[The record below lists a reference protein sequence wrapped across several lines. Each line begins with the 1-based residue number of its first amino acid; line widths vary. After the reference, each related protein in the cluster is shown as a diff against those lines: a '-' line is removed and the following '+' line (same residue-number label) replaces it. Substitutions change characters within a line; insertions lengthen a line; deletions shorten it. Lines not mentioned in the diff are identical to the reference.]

1 MTRRRSAIALLLVSV
16 TLVSLSACSSYGS
29 NSNAGS
35 GGSASPAAEQADLT
49 VFAASSLTGAFTQ
62 IGKTFEQQHAGTHVT
77 LNFGASDDLAGQI
90 QSEGTADLFAS
101 ASPTWMDAVQKKP
114 GVSDRSDFAQNT
126 LIVIVPQGNPA
137 DIKSID
143 DLANSGVQLVLAAKG
158 VPVGDYAREALSNAG
173 IAKQAE
179 ANVVSNEE
187 DDASVVQKIST
198 NEADAAIVY
207 SSDIAGPSGA
217 GVDPIAIPD
226 SDNVI
231 ATYPIAVVTG
241 APQSQLAAQFVD
253 EVTGSSGQSV
263 LKTFGFLPPPSG

>member
-1 MTRRRSAIALLLVSV
+1 MTRRRSPSALLLVSV
-16 TLVSLSACSSYGS
+16 IVVSLSACSSYGS
-29 NSNAGS
+29 NSNAGA
-35 GGSASPAAEQADLT
+35 GGSSPPAASTDLT
-49 VFAASSLTGAFTQ
+49 VFGASSLTGAFTQ
-62 IGKTFEQQHAGTHVT
+62 IGKTFEQQHAGTHVAF
-77 LNFGASDDLAGQI
+77 NFGASDDLAGQI
-90 QSEGTADLFAS
+90 QSEGTADVFAS

-126 LIVIVPQGNPA
+126 LIIIVPEGNPA
-137 DIKSID
+137 NIKSID

-158 VPVGDYAREALSNAG
+158 VPVGDYAREALGNAG
-173 IAKQAE
+173 IAKQTE

-217 GVDPIAIPD
+217 GVESIAIPD

-241 APQSQLAAQFVD
+241 AAQSQLAAQFVD

-263 LKTFGFLPPPSG
+263 LKTYGFLPPPSG

>member
-1 MTRRRSAIALLLVSV
+1 MRKRVLSVVVGSLLL
-16 TLVSLSACSSYGS
+16 LGAACA
-29 NSNAGS
+29 NSNNDTANSGSGSSSSPAGS
-35 GGSASPAAEQADLT
+35 TDLT

-62 IGKTFEQQHAGTHVT
+62 IGNEFEQQHPGTHVT
-77 LNFGASDDLAGQI
+77 FNFGASDDLAAQI
-90 QSEGTADLFAS
+90 QSEGTADVFAS
-101 ASPTWMDAVQKKP
+101 ASPTWMDAVEKKP
-114 GVSDRSDFAQNT
+114 GIANRSDFAQNT
-126 LIVIVPQGNPA
+126 LVIIVPQGDPA
-137 DIKSID
+137 NVESIK
-143 DLANSGVQLVLAAKG
+143 DLGEDGLQLVLAAKG
-158 VPVGDYAREALSNAG
+158 VPVGAYAREALANAG

-179 ANVVSNEE
+179 ADVVSNEE

-217 GVDPIAIPD
+217 GVESISIPD

-241 APQSQLAAQFVD
+241 APQSQLAAKFVT

-263 LKTFGFLPPPSG
+263 LKTYGFLPPRSG

>member
-1 MTRRRSAIALLLVSV
+1 MTRRRSAFALPLVSV
-16 TLVSLSACSSYGS
+16 VLVWLSACSSYGS
-29 NSNAGS
+29 NANAGS
-35 GGSASPAAEQADLT
+35 GGGSSPAASTGLT
-49 VFAASSLTGAFTQ
+49 VFAASSLTGAFTA
-62 IGKTFEQQHAGTHVT
+62 IGKTFEQQHPGTHVT
-77 LNFGASDDLAGQI
+77 FNFGASDDLAGQI
-90 QSEGTADLFAS
+90 ESEGTADVFAS
-101 ASPTWMDAVQKKP
+101 ASPTWMDAVQKQP
-114 GVSDRSDFAQNT
+114 GVNDRSDFAQNT

-137 DIKSID
+137 NIKSID

-158 VPVGDYAREALSNAG
+158 VPVGDYAREALGNAG

-217 GVDPIAIPD
+217 GVESIAIPD

-231 ATYPIAVVTG
+231 ATYPIAIVAG
-241 APQSQLAAQFVD
+241 ASQSQLAAQFVR
-253 EVTGSSGQSV
+253 EVTGSSGESV
-263 LKTFGFLPPPSG
+263 LKTYGFLPPPTG

>member
-1 MTRRRSAIALLLVSV
+1 MTKRFMPLLACAFLF
-16 TLVSLSACSSYGS
+16 LAAACSS
-29 NSNAGS
+29 NTNADVAGS
-35 GGSASPAAEQADLT
+35 SSSAPTQTDLT

-62 IGKTFEQQHAGTHVT
+62 IGKQFEQAHPGTHVT
-77 LNFGASDDLAGQI
+77 FNFGASDDLAGQI
-90 QSEGTADLFAS
+90 QSEGTADVFAS

-126 LIVIVPQGNPA
+126 LVIIVPQGNPA
-137 DIKSID
+137 NVESIG
-143 DLANSGVQLVLAAKG
+143 DLAEDGLQLVLAAKG
-158 VPVGDYAREALSNAG
+158 VPIGDYAREALDNAG

-187 DDASVVQKIST
+187 DDASVVQKISS

-217 GVDPIAIPD
+217 GAESISIPD

-241 APQSQLAAQFVD
+241 ASQSDLAAQFVD
-253 EVTGSSGQSV
+253 TVTGSSGQSV
-263 LKTFGFLPPPSG
+263 LKTYGFLPPPSGG

>member
-1 MTRRRSAIALLLVSV
+1 MTKRVLSVLVGSLLL
-16 TLVSLSACSSYGS
+16 LGAACSSNN
-29 NSNAGS
+29 NSSSAGAGS
-35 GGSASPAAEQADLT
+35 SPAPSTDLT

-62 IGKTFEQQHAGTHVT
+62 LGKDFEQAHPGTHVT
-77 LNFGASDDLAGQI
+77 FNFGASDDLAGQI
-90 QSEGTADLFAS
+90 QSEGTADVFAS

-126 LIVIVPQGNPA
+126 LVIIVPQGNPA
-137 DIKSID
+137 NIKSIE
-143 DLANSGVQLVLAAKG
+143 DLANPGVQLVLAAKG
-158 VPVGDYAREALSNAG
+158 VPVGDYAREALGNAG
-173 IAKQAE
+173 IANEAE

-217 GVDPIAIPD
+217 GAESIAIPD

-241 APQSQLAAQFVD
+241 ASQSQLATQFVD
-253 EVTGSSGQSV
+253 DATGSSGQSV
-263 LKTFGFLPPPSG
+263 LKTYGFLPPPSG

>member
-1 MTRRRSAIALLLVSV
+1 MTKRVLAVLVGSLLLVGA
-16 TLVSLSACSSYGS
+16 ACS
-29 NSNAGS
+29 NNDS
-35 GGSASPAAEQADLT
+35 GGSSSSSGSTPARSTDLT

-62 IGKTFEQQHAGTHVT
+62 IGEDFEQAHAGTHVSF
-77 LNFGASDDLAGQI
+77 NFGASDDLAGQI
-90 QSEGTADLFAS
+90 QSEGTADVFAS
-101 ASPTWMDAVQKKP
+101 ASPTWMDAVEKKP

-126 LIVIVPQGNPA
+126 LVIIVPQGNPA
-137 DIKSID
+137 NIKSID
-143 DLANSGVQLVLAAKG
+143 DLADSGVQLVLAAKG
-158 VPVGDYAREALSNAG
+158 VPVGDYAREALGNAG

-207 SSDIAGPSGA
+207 SSDVAGPSGA
-217 GVDPIAIPD
+217 GVESIAIPD

-241 APQSQLAAQFVD
+241 APQSQLAGQFVD

-263 LKTFGFLPPPSG
+263 LKTYGFLPPPSG